1 MGQEFELHT
10 REFRLRTDRTSAR
23 IVYNEGSEYLREAP
37 AVAVHI
43 PCILD
48 PKGELVEV
56 RLADILREG
65 EGWREVAIRLLRGL
79 AQGMA
84 YTHGLEHVDYRRVGD
99 LLGKL
104 TNDELIERK
113 TAKLRE

>member
-23 IVYNEGSEYLREAP
+23 IVVQGGDHGATPLAG
-37 AVAVHI
+37 VHI

-48 PKGELVEV
+48 PKGELVEM
-56 RLADILREG
+56 RLFDYVKEG
-65 EGWREVAIRLLRGL
+65 EDWREVVIRLLRGL

-104 TNDELIERK
+104 TNDELIEGK
-113 TAKLRE
+113 TAKWRE